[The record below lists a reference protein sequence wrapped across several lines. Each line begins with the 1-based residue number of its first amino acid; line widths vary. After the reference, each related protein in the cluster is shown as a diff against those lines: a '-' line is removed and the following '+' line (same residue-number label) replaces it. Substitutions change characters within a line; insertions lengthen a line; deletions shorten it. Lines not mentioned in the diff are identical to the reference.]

1 MVKHLLALVITLCLA
16 QLQLNAAPA
25 TKTVTG
31 RVLDDSGAPLP
42 GAVIK
47 AVGKNSAT
55 AVCDANGTFKI
66 TVPTTPAVNLQ
77 VSYIGFRTE
86 TVILKAGAT
95 EHTIRLTPDAAA
107 LEQVVVTGT
116 RTPKAL
122 KDAPVVTRLITADDI
137 KKADATNIQDLLTEE
152 LPGLEF
158 SYAMSQETS
167 LNMNGFGGN
176 AVLFLVDGE
185 RMAGET
191 MDNVDYNRLNLDN
204 VGRIEVVKGA
214 ASALYGANAVAGVVN
229 IISRESSEPWT
240 ANVNTRY
247 RSAGKEWR
255 HGGSVS
261 FNSGKWNSQ
270 TSVQYTSVETINL
283 TDAFDTESDIHNIW
297 GGNTLN
303 AKERLVFKA
312 TDKLKLIARGGYFAR
327 ESDRANYT
335 DHYNGY
341 SGGLKGML
349 DFGKGQNL
357 ELSYAYDQ
365 YDKARYVADQ
375 RTHDHDYSN
384 RQHVAH
390 ALYNL
395 PLGANTLTVG
405 ADYMHDYLTTYQF
418 TDNGAKSQ
426 YSVDAFAQFDYN
438 PAKWLNVMASL
449 RHDYFS
455 NSSASATTARLA
467 AMLKWTGFS
476 VRATYAGGFRAPTLK
491 EMYMNFDMAGIQMIY
506 GNPDLKPEKSHN
518 WNVALEHYGKTEGTL
533 GGSYSMT
540 LTGYMNKYNRRITTT
555 DFAGDDTR
563 EEGAIYC
570 NEDGVTVSGIDFN
583 VQYRSDMGLGL
594 KASYNYLHTSGN
606 TVESQ
611 FSQPRPHTATWRI
624 DYGKQL
630 CSAYGFNAAISGRFL
645 SAPQTKLDTD
655 GAYSLWKFTLQQDIA
670 QGIRVNLIVDNLLN
684 YRPKVYHWNS
694 APTTGTSWSLGVS
707 LDLDKLI

>member
-1 MVKHLLALVITLCLA
+1 M
-16 QLQLNAAPA
+16 
-25 TKTVTG
+25 
-31 RVLDDSGAPLP
+31 
-42 GAVIK
+42 
-47 AVGKNSAT
+47 
-55 AVCDANGTFKI
+55 
-66 TVPTTPAVNLQ
+66 
-77 VSYIGFRTE
+77 
-86 TVILKAGAT
+86 
-95 EHTIRLTPDAAA
+95 
-107 LEQVVVTGT
+107 
-116 RTPKAL
+116 
-122 KDAPVVTRLITADDI
+122 
-137 KKADATNIQDLLTEE
+137 
-152 LPGLEF
+152 
-158 SYAMSQETS
+158 
-167 LNMNGFGGN
+167 
-176 AVLFLVDGE
+176 
-185 RMAGET
+185 
-191 MDNVDYNRLNLDN
+191 
-204 VGRIEVVKGA
+204 
-214 ASALYGANAVAGVVN
+214 
-229 IISRESSEPWT
+229 
-240 ANVNTRY
+240 
-247 RSAGKEWR
+247 
-255 HGGSVS
+255 
-261 FNSGKWNSQ
+261 
-270 TSVQYTSVETINL
+270 
-283 TDAFDTESDIHNIW
+283 
-297 GGNTLN
+297 
-303 AKERLVFKA
+303 FKA

-384 RQHVAH
+384 RQHVVH

-518 WNVALEHYGKTEGTL
+518 WNIALEHYGKTEGTL

-707 LDLDKLI
+707 LDLDKLIKK